1 MNRPPQPPTMDFFA
15 APRREAGDRRVRIDL
30 SGLAIVIEGLDVG
43 LEKDLRERY
52 APYADDRPAGPE
64 DLRAVLKLEP
74 REYFIDPPPVPEDNP
89 VLLACEGSRVRYLG
103 YRIAGWFDTRGGRG
117 EILLARGGYEPPVR
131 AIENYV
137 RSAVAWQAAE
147 RGGALVH
154 SASAVWK
161 GKGYLFYGP
170 SGAGKSTLSA
180 CNTRASV
187 LSDDLSLVLP
197 RGDGGLDVAGSPF
210 RGTYTGGPPVLGR
223 FPLVAGFRI
232 VQAPAAEVR
241 EVPHV
246 RVLAQLIANL
256 PFVDDAFPVRPD
268 MFERFERTFGSL
280 TLRHLHFRKDDS
292 FWDAIAAAGL

>member
-1 MNRPPQPPTMDFFA
+1 
-15 APRREAGDRRVRIDL
+15 
-30 SGLAIVIEGLDVG
+30 
-43 LEKDLRERY
+43 
-52 APYADDRPAGPE
+52 
-64 DLRAVLKLEP
+64 
-74 REYFIDPPPVPEDNP
+74 
-89 VLLACEGSRVRYLG
+89 
-103 YRIAGWFDTRGGRG
+103 
-117 EILLARGGYEPPVR
+117 VR

-154 SASAVWK
+154 SASAVLN

-197 RGDGGLDVAGSPF
+197 RPGGGLDVAGSPF
-210 RGTYTGGPPVLGR
+210 RGTYTGGPPVRGR

-232 VQAPAAEVR
+232 VQAPQAEVR
-241 EVPHV
+241 EVPRV
-246 RVLAQLIANL
+246 RVLTSLIANL
-256 PFVDDAFPVRPD
+256 PFVDDAFTVRPD
-268 MFERFERTFGSL
+268 LFERFERTFGAL

-292 FWDAIAAAGL
+292 YWDAIAAAGL